1 MQLRGLLAGA
11 LLSSGLV
18 YAQNLTLPEL
28 VMMTPLRLL
37 CQINVLWHDQCL
49 ICPS

>member
-1 MQLRGLLAGA
+1 MQLRGLFAGA

-28 VMMTPLRLL
+28 VRMTRTEIIVPL
-37 CQINVLWHDQCL
+37 NVLWHVTNA
-49 ICPS
+49 